1 MVTTGFS
8 KPYIAKYSE
17 NAGVVTY
24 SGCMVLGRGVSVDIS
39 INTASENNFSADNRI
54 AETQSGQ
61 MVSGTATITI
71 DGLEEDAATM
81 ALNLGTPS
89 TVEIPGDSE
98 PTEVTMLDY
107 AAEMSPPYLGF
118 GYVWRTQMEGVVSY
132 RAVIL
137 TKIQLSIPGDSA
149 QTEDNGQINW
159 QTQELTGTLMR
170 DDTEKPKWKRV
181 SAPQTTEAAAEK
193 IIQTIFGGVEE
204 ETRVKQPNAEQTDV
218 E

>member
-24 SGCMVLGRGVSVDIS
+24 SGCMILGRGVSVNIS
-39 INTASENNFSADNRI
+39 INTASENNFSADNRV
-54 AETQSGQ
+54 AETQGGQ
-61 MVSGTATITI
+61 MVSGTANVTI
-71 DGLEEDAATM
+71 DGLEEDAAVL
-81 ALNLGTPS
+81 ALDLGTQS

-98 PTEVTMLDY
+98 PTEVKMTDY
-107 AAEMSPPYLGF
+107 GADMHPPYLGF

-137 TKIQLSIPGDSA
+137 TKIQFSVPGDSA

-159 QTQELTGTLMR
+159 QTQELIGSIMR
-170 DDTEKPKWKRV
+170 DDTVKPNWKRV
-181 SAPQTTEAAAEK
+181 SEPQTTEAAAEK
-193 IIQTIFGGVEE
+193 IIQTIFGGI
-204 ETRVKQPNAEQTDV
+204 QEQASV
-218 E
+218 G